1 MIELPNFTSPITS
14 SRARKAPVLAT
25 DLSQVDSSS
34 SLRTDSATPA
44 THVILKGTSSRRVW
58 SSLTMQA
65 HPIHSPYNLNTPL
78 TAPRAQPPPSQIP
91 TERLTTT
98 AEKWTNGTLQASP
111 TPPPSL
117 NQMYQHG
124 YANANPNA
132 SAGYGAGAGV
142 VNSHGPSGHLS
153 RPQSYSV
160 GAGSGYPSGS
170 NTMHARPAS
179 YAAPPLAP
187 SNYGQF
193 PSGPPPPPP
202 PMPLQ
207 HNFHPAAPPQM
218 NPYFPPGPPLAPV
231 AGQQQ
236 FLSATPAPLAPPPAS
251 SAQSVGRPPR
261 VASMQPQDF
270 NSLQQGMNG
279 LNLSGS
285 SSQRVNYYAS
295 PEEGPPHKLSVTH
308 PDQKMLAS
316 MRDAA
321 HANGGDVSKKVA
333 WAKQVLKFIERTQA
347 AAGESSRISDPT
359 LVRWTDE
366 ALNHIL
372 TSASS
377 PNPVPL
383 ALYLRGDLSASGSF
397 PSYRSKD
404 AKSSFR
410 DFEAA
415 ANAGYVKSWFRI
427 GRAYEDFGDIRRAVG
442 AYEKGVERGDCG
454 STYRLAMAYLLG
466 QIGVTADVS
475 KAMALLKR
483 AADTADLDTPQP
495 PYILGMLLSGEF
507 DSPSVQLNT
516 SQIPLDLDEAKW
528 RIERAAYLSFGPAQY
543 KMGFSYEYATL
554 GCLFDPL
561 LSVQYYALASQNG
574 EVEADMALSKWY
586 LCGSEG
592 NFEKNEALAVTFA
605 EKAAARSL
613 PSAEFALGY
622 FREVGINGSIDLDQ
636 AKRWY
641 QRAASHGN
649 DDAKKRLDALAKV
662 NPELLNRNDHDQHVD
677 TKLVRKRTAA
687 KIRSDE
693 QRERIAASKL
703 AASLAGPDLT
713 APPPAQH
720 HQGPPLQQHA
730 QPQATY
736 DPGRQ
741 SVASVASGGSAA
753 TLRRKNTQRQVEAAA
768 RMGQHLSTGSNG
780 RATPSMPQ
788 NGQVAPGGFV
798 NGSPQGPPGA
808 TNRQSYRLSDA
819 PPSNLPITQRPQPP
833 ASMRPIQEI
842 NVAPIQPQRAQPS
855 SFAEMGIATTKA
867 KKDDC
872 VIM

>member
-1 MIELPNFTSPITS
+1 
-14 SRARKAPVLAT
+14 
-25 DLSQVDSSS
+25 
-34 SLRTDSATPA
+34 
-44 THVILKGTSSRRVW
+44 
-58 SSLTMQA
+58 MQA

-98 AEKWTNGTLQASP
+98 AERWSNGTLQASP

-117 NQMYQHG
+117 NTVNNQPHMYTNGHAQTNG
-124 YANANPNA
+124 SGNYA
-132 SAGYGAGAGV
+132 
-142 VNSHGPSGHLS
+142 PSGGAPYSQNVGGHLA

-160 GAGSGYPSGS
+160 GGASGYPSGS
-170 NTMHARPAS
+170 NTMHVRPAS
-179 YAAPPLAP
+179 YAAPMPP
-187 SNYGQF
+187 NSYGQF
-193 PSGPPPPPP
+193 PPMPPQPQQPAYAAQPQINPYFPAGPPPPPQAQAYLAP
-202 PMPLQ
+202 T
-207 HNFHPAAPPQM
+207 PASM
-218 NPYFPPGPPLAPV
+218 GMPGPPPPPSAS
-231 AGQQQ
+231 QQQ
-236 FLSATPAPLAPPPAS
+236 I
-251 SAQSVGRPPR
+251 GRPPR
-261 VASMQPQDF
+261 VASMQPNDF

-279 LNLSGS
+279 MSLSGS
-285 SSQRVNYYAS
+285 NSSLNTSQSRVNYYAS

-321 HANGGDVSKKVA
+321 HTNGGDVSRKVA

-377 PNPVPL
+377 PAPVPL

-442 AYEKGVERGDCG
+442 AYEKGVEKGDCG

-466 QIGVTADVS
+466 QIGVTADVP

-586 LCGSEG
+586 LCGSDG

-622 FREVGINGSIDLDQ
+622 FREVGINGPIDLDQ

-641 QRAASHGN
+641 SRAAGHGN
-649 DDAKKRLDALAKV
+649 VDAKKRLDALDKA
-662 NPELLNRNDHDQHVD
+662 NPELLNRTDHEQHVD

-687 KIRSDE
+687 KMRSDE

-703 AASLAGPDLT
+703 AASLSGPDLS
-713 APPPAQH
+713 APQPPPPQQQYQQQY
-720 HQGPPLQQHA
+720 QGPP
-730 QPQATY
+730 QPPSGYNPA
-736 DPGRQ
+736 RQ

-768 RMGQHLSTGSNG
+768 RMGQQLPMGSNG
-780 RATPSMPQ
+780 RATPSMPP
-788 NGQVAPGGFV
+788 NGAAY
-798 NGSPQGPPGA
+798 SPQGP
-808 TNRQSYRLSDA
+808 NRQSYRLSDA
-819 PPSNLPITQRPQPP
+819 PPSNLPVTQRPPTQQL
-833 ASMRPIQEI
+833 RPVQEI
-842 NVAPIQPQRAQPS
+842 NVAPSQPQRAQPS

-872 VIM
+872 CIM